1 MIEMNNSQPMV
12 YIIVLNYQ
20 NVYDTIEC
28 LNSLIEQDYQS
39 YKIVLVD
46 NASQDDSVKKLSEY
60 AKKNDVV
67 TFIESPR
74 NGGYAAGNNMGILY
88 AQQQGD
94 MDYVWILNNDTVVE
108 KDALSKVVEKAYADK
123 EIGLCGS
130 KLIYSWNRDLV
141 QAIGGKY
148 NKFLGIGWN
157 VTDESLVNNL
167 DYANGAAVLVSKY
180 FLDDVGLMC
189 EEYFLYYEEID
200 WALRAK
206 GKYKIT
212 CALDSI
218 VYHKEGASIGG
229 SDAQKNNKSELA
241 DYFSIRNRLLVSK
254 KYYKIYVPIVYF
266 GLLIAVVNRI
276 KRCQFSRI
284 GMIISLALGS
294 KNKKYEI
301 V

>member
-1 MIEMNNSQPMV
+1 MSPKV
-12 YIIVLNYQ
+12 YIIVLNYK
-20 NVYDTIEC
+20 NYPDTITC
-28 LNSLIEQDYQS
+28 LESLLQLNYDNFH
-39 YKIVLVD
+39 IVLVD
-46 NASQDDSVKKLSEY
+46 NASPDDS
-60 AKKNDVV
+60 AKRLETYLEDKSQI
-67 TFIESPR
+67 TFIGAHK
-74 NGGYAAGNNMGILY
+74 NGGYAAGNNIGLRY
-88 AQQQGD
+88 AQHQGD
-94 MDYVWILNNDTVVE
+94 MEYAWILNNDTIVDSNALHNVVTRASI
-108 KDALSKVVEKAYADK
+108 DQR
-123 EIGLCGS
+123 IGLCGS
-130 KLIYSWNRDLV
+130 KLIYEWDHSKV

-148 NKFLGIGWN
+148 NKYLGVCWN
-157 VTDESLVNNL
+157 ISDESQVENL
-167 DYANGAAVLVSKY
+167 DYVTGAAVLVSKT
-180 FLDDVGLMC
+180 FLEDIGLMC

-206 GKYKIT
+206 GKYKIA

-254 KYYKIYVPIVYF
+254 KYYKIYVPVVYF

-276 KRCQFSRI
+276 KRCQFSRV